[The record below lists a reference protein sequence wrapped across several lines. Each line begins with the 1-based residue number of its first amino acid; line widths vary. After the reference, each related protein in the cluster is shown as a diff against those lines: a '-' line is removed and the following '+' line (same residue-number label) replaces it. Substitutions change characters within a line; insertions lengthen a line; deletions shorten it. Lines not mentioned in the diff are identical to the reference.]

1 MPGYKTHIS
10 GAIYMWS
17 IALMVIVLVQALSNT
32 GFFTWYHGLEWL
44 LAALVGGQFPDVDI
58 KSKAQQRLYAVVI
71 FMGVIMFGVSYIFN
85 YSYYT
90 LAVMLLISLLPLVF
104 NHKRIMHSWLVITG
118 LVVVVYG
125 VTYYYYPFLVAF
137 MWYDL
142 LFFWLGAMS
151 HLWLDGKG
159 ILARGRVR
167 S

>member
-10 GAIYMWS
+10 AAVYMWS
-17 IALMVIVLVQALSNT
+17 IALMVIVLVEALS
-32 GFFTWYHGLEWL
+32 GIGSFTWYHGLEWL

-58 KSKAQQRLYAVVI
+58 KSKSQQRFYAVVI
-71 FMGVIMFGVSYIFN
+71 AVGGVMFGVGYLFD
-85 YSYYT
+85 YFYYT
-90 LAVMLLISLLPLVF
+90 VSIILLISLLPLVI
-104 NHKRIMHSWLVITG
+104 NHRRIMHSWIFITG
-118 LVVVVYG
+118 LAAAVYG
-125 VTYYYYPFLVAF
+125 VTYIYYPFLATI

-159 ILARGRVR
+159 FIAQGRIW